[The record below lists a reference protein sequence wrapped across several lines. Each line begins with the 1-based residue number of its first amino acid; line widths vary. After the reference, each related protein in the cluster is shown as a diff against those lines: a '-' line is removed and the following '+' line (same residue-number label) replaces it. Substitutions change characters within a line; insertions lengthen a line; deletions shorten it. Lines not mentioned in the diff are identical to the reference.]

1 VIELSPHL
9 IAIVVVLVLILMWV
23 LNLMLYRPMLKGLDD
38 RKEIVEGAA
47 RDAENAEQNIEKLQL
62 EYDHALQDARKDAK
76 AVFNQ
81 NQEEALSKE
90 KEILAEA
97 QKKSEKFMEKAMNDL
112 NKSTDSAKDQLKS
125 YIETLSREIS
135 SKILGRAF

>member
-1 VIELSPHL
+1 MIELSPHL

-38 RKEIVEGAA
+38 RKEIVEGAT

-76 AVFNQ
+76 AAFNQ
-81 NQEEALSKE
+81 NQDEALSKE
-90 KEILAEA
+90 KEILTEA
-97 QKKSEKFMEKAMNDL
+97 QQKSEKFMEKAMNDL

>member
-1 VIELSPHL
+1 MIELSPHL

-76 AVFNQ
+76 AAFNQ
-81 NQEEALSKE
+81 NQDEALSKE
-90 KEILAEA
+90 KEILTEA
-97 QKKSEKFMEKAMNDL
+97 QQKSEKFMEKAMNDL

>member
-1 VIELSPHL
+1 MIELSPHL

-62 EYDHALQDARKDAK
+62 EYDHALQDARKEAK

-81 NQEEALSKE
+81 NQEEGLNKE
-90 KEILAEA
+90 KEILTEA
-97 QKKSEKFMEKAMNDL
+97 QQKSEKFMEKAMNDL

>member
-62 EYDHALQDARKDAK
+62 EYDHALQDARKEAK

-81 NQEEALSKE
+81 NQEEGLNKE
-90 KEILAEA
+90 KEILTEA
-97 QKKSEKFMEKAMNDL
+97 QQKSEKFMEKAMNDL

>member
-1 VIELSPHL
+1 MIELSPHL

-81 NQEEALSKE
+81 NQGEALSKE
-90 KEILAEA
+90 KEILSEA
-97 QKKSEKFMEKAMNDL
+97 QQKSEKFMEKAMNDL

>member
-1 VIELSPHL
+1 
-9 IAIVVVLVLILMWV
+9 
-23 LNLMLYRPMLKGLDD
+23 MLKGLDD

-62 EYDHALQDARKDAK
+62 EYDHALQDARKEAK

-81 NQEEALSKE
+81 NQEEGLNKE
-90 KEILAEA
+90 KEILTEA
-97 QKKSEKFMEKAMNDL
+97 QQKSEKFMEKAMNDL